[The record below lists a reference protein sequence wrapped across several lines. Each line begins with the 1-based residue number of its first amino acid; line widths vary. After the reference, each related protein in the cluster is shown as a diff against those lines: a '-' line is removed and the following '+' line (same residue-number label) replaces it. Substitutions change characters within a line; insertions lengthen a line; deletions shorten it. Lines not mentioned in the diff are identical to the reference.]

1 MPAAV
6 TSKGQVTIPKSIRER
21 LGLAAG
27 DAVRFDLDPDGRVV
41 LTRVE
46 GAPAHRIAGLRGVAG
61 FSSTTSHTPTS
72 RSGLNGPRMS
82 TPS

>member
-1 MPAAV
+1 MPTAV

-27 DAVRFDLDPDGRVV
+27 DAVRFHLDPDGRVV

-46 GAPAHRIAGLRGVAG
+46 SAPAHRIAGLRGVAG
-61 FSSTTSHTPTS
+61 AGMTTDEVMRLT
-72 RSGLNGPRMS
+72 RGDR
-82 TPS
+82 